1 MELGAI
7 QSIAEIA
14 GSVATVLTLIY
25 LAIQIRENT
34 AASKREALD
43 GLVDRL
49 NQWTRSL
56 RENPDLLDL
65 YMKGNRDFDSLSYE
79 NKLKYHFILSELF
92 MYCESALEHAK
103 DSGIKQD
110 SEEGTQ
116 KLLRQHLGQPG
127 VMQWWEKLGRK
138 SISRDYALLVDG
150 LLNQ

>member
-1 MELGAI
+1 MELSAI

-14 GSVATVLTLIY
+14 GSIATVMTLIY

-34 AASKREALD
+34 ATSKREALD

-65 YMKGNRDFDSLSYE
+65 YTKGNLNFDSLSYE

-92 MYCESALEHAK
+92 MYCESALGHAK
-103 DSGIKQD
+103 DDGIKQE
-110 SEEGTQ
+110 SEEGT
-116 KLLRQHLGQPG
+116 KNLLRQHLSQPG
-127 VMQWWEKLGRK
+127 VVQWWEKLGK
-138 SISRDYALLVDG
+138 NSFARDYTVLVDG
-150 LLNQ
+150 LLGD